1 MNKDVIYIEP
11 EDDIT
16 DVIAKIEKSKEK
28 IVALVPPK
36 KAGVFRSIVNIKLI
50 YKSGKAAEKTIVLVT
65 VDPSIIKLA
74 ASTKL
79 PVTKDLNTPPVIPA
93 IDEDGE
99 PESISKEDLVEEP
112 DGSVEAKEKSDDSDK
127 KSASKKKTD
136 DDEDDDGD
144 EEDTEDEEDEEK
156 EEPKTKSKGLS
167 SKKKNLKETSNKFIA
182 WIKDH
187 KKLAICGGIG
197 IGLLI
202 IFMIWAFVIAPA
214 VNVTVGVKASSN
226 NFSEAV
232 TFTTNLSDEDASTGK
247 FYLEEKKIETP
258 QSVEFEATGKKNVGE
273 KASGDLVVYAYFKNK
288 GTVQVDGGSQFTFN
302 GLSFVSDK
310 TITLS
315 WDGDTVTDC
324 ENNGQASMVTSGC
337 LIHGRVNVTAS
348 EPGSKYNVSPSNN
361 GWNTN
366 AQVGVYSDKAM
377 TGGTDQE
384 ITVVQQSDVDK
395 AKSQLTTNG
404 LDENKAALLDEISDD
419 MLVIESSL
427 AQNTSDPEISPKV
440 GEEVKDGAKATL
452 KVTTTTSIFAI
463 DKTKV
468 IEFITEKANLKDD
481 QKIYE
486 MKDPFIENFLKIDS
500 GYTGKL
506 KTSYLTGPN
515 LTETSIADLIKG
527 HGVGDATHMLK
538 DIDGVVDAR
547 IDPSFPW
554 VSSVPSNTNKI
565 TVTLEIKDQ
574 NGNKVEQKSDEEDS
588 KKSEDSENSDESKE
602 SKDSKDGKDSKDS
615 KEKKDS
621 KTP

>member
-50 YKSGKAAEKTIVLVT
+50 YKAGKSAEKTIVLVT
-65 VDPSIIKLA
+65 VDPSIVKLA
-74 ASTKL
+74 ASIKL
-79 PVTKDLNTPPVIPA
+79 PVTKDLNTAPVIPT
-93 IDEDGE
+93 
-99 PESISKEDLVEEP
+99 V
-112 DGSVEAKEKSDDSDK
+112 
-127 KSASKKKTD
+127 D
-136 DDEDDDGD
+136 DDEEIENVSKEELVESPDGKVEAEEDEKDD
-144 EEDTEDEEDEEK
+144 EEEDAEDEEDEGEDEK
-156 EEPKTKSKGLS
+156 EEDKKNAKKSKEKKSS
-167 SKKKNLKETSNKFIA
+167 SKKNLPEGINKIIE

-187 KKLAICGGIG
+187 KKLSIACGVGLV
-197 IGLLI
+197 LLI
-202 IFMIWAFVIAPA
+202 LFMIWAFAIAPA
-214 VNVTVGVKASSN
+214 VTVSVGVKASSN

-232 TFTTNLSDEDASTGK
+232 TFTTNLSDEDSSIGK

-258 QSVEFEATGKKNVGE
+258 QEVEFEATGKKNVGE
-273 KASGDLVVYAYFKNK
+273 KASGELVVYAYFKNK
-288 GTVQVDGGSQFTFN
+288 GNVQVDGGSQFTFN

-310 TITLS
+310 TVTLS
-315 WDGDTVTDC
+315 WDGATISDC
-324 ENNGQASMVTSGC
+324 ENNGEASLITSGC
-337 LIHGRVNVTAS
+337 LIHARVGVVAG
-348 EPGSKYNVSPSNN
+348 EPGSKYNISPSNS

-377 TGGTDQE
+377 AGGTDQE

-395 AKSQLTTNG
+395 AKSQLTTSG
-404 LDENKAALLDEISDD
+404 LDENKAKLLEEVGDD

-427 AQNTSDPEISPKV
+427 EQKTSDPEVTPKI

-452 KVTTTTSIFAI
+452 KVTTTTSIYAI

-486 MKDPFIENFLKIDS
+486 MKDPFIENFLKTDS

-527 HGVGDATHMLK
+527 HGIGDATHMLK

-547 IDPSFPW
+547 IDGSFPW
-554 VSSVPSNTNKI
+554 VSTVPGDTNKI
-565 TVTLEIKDQ
+565 TVYLEVKDQ
-574 NGNKVEQKSDEEDS
+574 NGNKVEQKNEDE
-588 KKSEDSENSDESKE
+588 E
-602 SKDSKDGKDSKDS
+602 SKDSKDSKDS
-615 KEKKDS
+615 EKSDGSEESKDEEDKNKS
-621 KTP
+621 ADKKSEKN